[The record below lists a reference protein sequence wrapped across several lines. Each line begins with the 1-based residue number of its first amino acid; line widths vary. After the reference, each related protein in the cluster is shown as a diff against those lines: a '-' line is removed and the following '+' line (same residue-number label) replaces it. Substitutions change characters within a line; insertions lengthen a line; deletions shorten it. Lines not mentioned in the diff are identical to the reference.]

1 MITIKQIT
9 HSEVEDVV
17 LLFDAY
23 RIFYKQDSDAN
34 AVKTFLLQRLL
45 KNESVIF
52 VAYKD
57 GIAVAFTQLYPIFSS
72 VSLHNAFLL
81 NDLYV
86 SEAARGNGVATMLL
100 DKAKQFGK
108 EENAK
113 FLMLQTAADN
123 FKAQAVYEKNNWS
136 KETDFF
142 YSVNLI

>member
-9 HSEVEDVV
+9 HFEVEDVV
-17 LLFDAY
+17 QLFDAY
-23 RIFYKQDSDAN
+23 RIFYQQDSDAN
-34 AVKTFLLQRLL
+34 AVKTFLQQRLL
-45 KNESVIF
+45 KNESIIF

-57 GIAVAFTQLYPIFSS
+57 GVGVGFTQLYPIFSS

-86 SEAARGNGVATMLL
+86 SEAARGNGIATLLL

-108 EENAK
+108 QENAK

-142 YSVNLI
+142 YTVNLI